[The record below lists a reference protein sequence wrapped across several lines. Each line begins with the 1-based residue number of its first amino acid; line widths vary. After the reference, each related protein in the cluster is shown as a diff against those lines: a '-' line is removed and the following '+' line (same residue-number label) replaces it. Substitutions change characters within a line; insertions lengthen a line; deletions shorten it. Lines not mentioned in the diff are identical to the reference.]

1 MQSLPKAQQANGKRY
16 SGSAMP
22 ADGKRI
28 EANTHKMRTG
38 FANFSVLVHHSR
50 MAQIGKELSLRVMQ
64 LSEIGV

>member
-1 MQSLPKAQQANGKRY
+1 MQSLLKAQRVNGRKCF
-16 SGSAMP
+16 GSAML

-28 EANTHKMRTG
+28 EANTHKMRIG